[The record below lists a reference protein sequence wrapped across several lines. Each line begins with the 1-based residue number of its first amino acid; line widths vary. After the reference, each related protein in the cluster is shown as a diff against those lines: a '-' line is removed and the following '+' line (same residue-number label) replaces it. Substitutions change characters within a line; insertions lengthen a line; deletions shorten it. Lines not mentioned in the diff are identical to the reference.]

1 MVVQRLAAAT
11 PGMVV
16 VGSPCAAPF
25 PGIIFEPV
33 TGTAGLLL
41 LIRRLRP
48 EVIEV
53 HQQPRL
59 AVALS
64 FLYPRA
70 RIMLFLHNDPL
81 TMRGLKSV
89 AGRRLALARLHRVIC
104 VSNYLAGRYMTGLPP
119 TPSSPDVP
127 TPSSPDLI
135 RRSTP
140 YPDAPEKAWMA
151 GSRPAMTKL
160 GSGATSSTVIPGEA
174 TSPPTVIPAK
184 AGILFSAREKEDSR
198 FRGNDAGGGND
209 GGGGPAPAILP
220 NPLTLADLPPRAAVR
235 RNTILF
241 AGRIVRDKAPDI
253 FVAACAIALPNLPG
267 WTAAMIGGDRFG
279 PASPETPY
287 VARIRAAAQAA
298 GIGFAGARPHA
309 EVLEAMAQAA
319 IVVVPSRWAEPFGLT
334 ALEAIA
340 SGAVLIASNTG
351 GLPEV
356 AGDAALY
363 VPPDDAPA
371 LAAAIIALAQDGDR
385 RAALAAAGLA
395 RAQNFDTAI
404 IAAALAKLRATV

>member
-16 VGSPCAAPF
+16 VGSPCGRPF
-25 PGIIFEPV
+25 PGIIFEPAR
-33 TGTAGLLL
+33 GTAGLLL

-48 EVIEV
+48 AVIEV

-64 FLYPRA
+64 FLFPRA

-104 VSNYLAGRYMTGLPP
+104 VSDFLRRRYITGL
-119 TPSSPDVP
+119 VP
-127 TPSSPDLI
+127 APSSPDLI

-140 YPDAPEKAWMA
+140 CLAAAEKAWMA
-151 GSRPAMTKL
+151 GSSPAMTM
-160 GSGATSSTVIPGEA
+160 
-174 TSPPTVIPAK
+174 
-184 AGILFSAREKEDSR
+184 AG
-198 FRGNDAGGGND
+198 N
-209 GGGGPAPAILP
+209 APAILP
-220 NPLTLADLPPRAAVR
+220 NPLTLAALPPRAAAR
-235 RNTILF
+235 ANTILF
-241 AGRIVRDKAPDI
+241 AGRIVADKAPDI

-287 VARIRAAAQAA
+287 VAAVRAAAAEA
-298 GIGFAGARPHA
+298 GISFAGPRPHA

-340 SGAVLIASNTG
+340 SGAALIAADTG

-363 VPPDDAPA
+363 VPPDDAAA
-371 LAAAIIALAQDGDR
+371 LAAAIIALADDPEH

-395 RAQNFDTAI
+395 RAQNFDTAV
-404 IAAALAKLRATV
+404 IAAALAKLRGTV

>member
-16 VGSPCAAPF
+16 VGSPCGKPF
-25 PGIIFEPV
+25 PGIEFLPV
-33 TGTAGLLL
+33 TGTVALLL
-41 LIRRLRP
+41 RLRRLRP

-64 FLYPRA
+64 FLFPRA

-81 TMRGLKSV
+81 TMRGLKS
-89 AGRRLALARLHRVIC
+89 AFGRRLALARLHWIVC
-104 VSNYLAGRYMTGLPP
+104 VSHYLAQRYMTGLALDPS
-119 TPSSPDVP
+119 TPSSLSL
-127 TPSSPDLI
+127 T
-135 RRSTP
+135 RRSP
-140 YPDAPEKAWMA
+140 SYSNAPEKAWMA
-151 GSRPAMTKL
+151 GSSPAMTK
-160 GSGATSSTVIPGEA
+160 TD
-174 TSPPTVIPAK
+174 SPNTVIPAK
-184 AGILFSAREKEDSR
+184 AGIFFSAPEKKDSR
-198 FRGNDAGGGND
+198 FRGNDGRGGND
-209 GGGGPAPAILP
+209 GGSNTGPAILP
-220 NPLTLADLPPRAAVR
+220 NPLTLADLPPRAATR
-235 RNTILF
+235 QKTILF
-241 AGRIVRDKAPDI
+241 AGRIVRDKAPDV

-287 VARIRAAAQAA
+287 VTRIRAAAQAA

-309 EVLEAMAQAA
+309 EVLDAMAPAA
-319 IVVVPSRWAEPFGLT
+319 IVAVPSRWAEPFGLT

-340 SGAVLIASNTG
+340 SGAALIAADAG

-363 VPPDDAPA
+363 VPPDDAAA
-371 LAAAIIALAQDGDR
+371 LADAIIALARNPDR

-395 RAQNFDTAI
+395 RAQNFDTPV
-404 IAAALAKLRATV
+404 IAAALAKLR